1 MKKDLQI
8 MFNEEKTKQEFF
20 SNILSNIENYFEE
33 NFAVKMKD
41 FSSVDEKWKD
51 NIQVIKLYEFYCKIL
66 GEKKASDDYKEIVK
80 IMFKKQNNAE
90 VKLDEPFHN
99 FFAPE
104 QIEQSEYNILLGES
118 TVEYYE
124 AKINEVDEEFKGG
137 WKNRREEAYIKYLI
151 DKIQLD
157 SYQAIRF

>member
-1 MKKDLQI
+1 

-20 SNILSNIENYFEE
+20 SNILSNIETHFEE
-33 NFAVKMKD
+33 NFDVKMNE
-41 FSSVDEKWKD
+41 FSSVEEKWKD
-51 NIQVIKLYEFYCKIL
+51 NTQVIKLYEFYCKIL
-66 GEKKASDDYKEIVK
+66 GEKKVSDDEIEIVK
-80 IMFKKQNNAE
+80 IMFKKQNNTE

-118 TVEYYE
+118 AVEYYE
-124 AKINEVDEEFKGG
+124 NKIKEVDEEFKSG
-137 WKNRREEAYIKYLI
+137 WENRREEASIKYLI

-157 SYQAIRF
+157 SYQAISF